1 MTRAPGTKPIEVRD
15 ISAAAAAVRRGGGR
29 LTASRRAVIE
39 ALLAAGGPTS
49 AEDLAAGLGGRVR
62 ATETT
67 SVYRNLEWLE
77 RLGIVRHV
85 HLGHGLPGLYTL
97 AGGGEA
103 EYLVCD
109 RCSTVRR
116 VDASTLDRA
125 RRAIRA
131 ATGYEGRFDHFPVH
145 GLCPDCAASD
155 GR

>member
-1 MTRAPGTKPIEVRD
+1 MSD
-15 ISAAAAAVRRGGGR
+15 AAAAVRRGGGR

-39 ALLAAGGPTS
+39 ALFAAGGPTS
-49 AEDLAAGLGGRVR
+49 AEDIAAGLGGRVR
-62 ATETT
+62 PTETT

-97 AGGGEA
+97 ARRAEA

-109 RCSTVRR
+109 RCSTVAR
-116 VDASTLDRA
+116 VEASRLDAA
-125 RRAIRA
+125 RREIRA
-131 ATGYEGRFDHFPVH
+131 ATGYDGRFDHFPVH
-145 GLCPDCAASD
+145 GLCPDCAAAD